1 MVTNFK
7 AFFGNKKGSIDV
19 AAVVKSLY
27 EPILD
32 AANAASKETHE
43 GRETLGSLLSR
54 RHSGDTIAA
63 SAVMKPNET
72 STGDARS
79 ATTKVAGVDYPSL
92 VVDST
97 GDYIF
102 GWKNQVYILE
112 KAKVTKERVDEI
124 LASSWEMFLMNAQI
138 QEGLN
143 KPAPSS
149 EEGKVELEVKMK
161 EELLHAVSSI
171 TPEPPTE
178 IKKVVTEVVAKNDQP
193 TSSASDQALN
203 SALNQAFKNAA
214 KRRKLSIDELT
225 SLRGDV
231 QHIVRGKKRK

>member
-1 MVTNFK
+1 
-7 AFFGNKKGSIDV
+7 
-19 AAVVKSLY
+19 
-27 EPILD
+27 
-32 AANAASKETHE
+32 
-43 GRETLGSLLSR
+43 
-54 RHSGDTIAA
+54 
-63 SAVMKPNET
+63 
-72 STGDARS
+72 
-79 ATTKVAGVDYPSL
+79 
-92 VVDST
+92 
-97 GDYIF
+97 
-102 GWKNQVYILE
+102 
-112 KAKVTKERVDEI
+112 
-124 LASSWEMFLMNAQI
+124 
-138 QEGLN
+138 
-143 KPAPSS
+143 
-149 EEGKVELEVKMK
+149 MK